1 MLYANAL
8 VDNRL
13 QQTKRK
19 QPAKIQLTSN
29 KSNYNPKHHCSYSGV
44 LFVSAFQKFC
54 IVILSWR
61 KMLYVCKPLA
71 NFFNMYYNVVTTLQ
85 RTKL

>member
-1 MLYANAL
+1 MLYANVL

-19 QPAKIQLTSN
+19 QPAKIQLTSTKVTITQN
-29 KSNYNPKHHCSYSGV
+29 TTVHTVVFYLYGCFKSSYP
-44 LFVSAFQKFC
+44 
-54 IVILSWR
+54 VILSWR